1 LRPIHYGRHAIKE
14 EDIKAV
20 VKTLKSDFIAQ
31 GPLIEKFEARIAHYC
46 AVKYAIALSSGTAA
60 LHLASLAAGFK
71 PKDEVITSAITFLA
85 TANSIIYSGARPV
98 FCDIDYH
105 SVNITAQTIKE
116 KITPKTKGIIP
127 VHFAGL
133 PCDMKEIARVARKK
147 HLVVIEDACH
157 ALGAEYNNSKI
168 GCCKY
173 SDMAC
178 FSFHPVKTIT
188 TGEGGVIT
196 TNKKSLYLKLKSLR
210 NHGIHRDP
218 SVSLKYGG
226 WFYEMRMLGFNY
238 RITDF
243 QSALGLS
250 QIKRIDEMISKRRYI
265 AARYNQAFGRY
276 KEFIDLPYSDSQH
289 KSCWHLY
296 VVKFNTDRLGITRRE
311 IYERLRKK
319 GIYCQVHYIP
329 VYKQPYYKKHFKS
342 KPLKNAEIYYKRA
355 LSLPIFPAMSEE
367 DISRVIGAVIKII
380 EK

>member
-1 LRPIHYGRHAIKE
+1 MRPIHYGRHTIKE
-14 EDIKAV
+14 EDINAV
-20 VKTLKSDFIAQ
+20 VKALKSEFITQ
-31 GPLIEKFEARIAHYC
+31 GPLIERFEAEVARYC
-46 AVKYAIALSSGTAA
+46 DVKYAVAVSSGTAA

-71 PKDEVITSAITFLA
+71 SGDEVITSPITFLA

-98 FCDIDYH
+98 FCDIDYET
-105 SVNITAQTIKE
+105 VNITPQTIKE
-116 KITPKTKGIIP
+116 KITKKTKGIIP

-133 PCDMKEIARVARKK
+133 PCDMKGIAEIARKK
-147 HLVVIEDACH
+147 NLMVIEDACH
-157 ALGAEYNNSKI
+157 ALGSEYKGSKI
-168 GCCKY
+168 GCCRY

-178 FSFHPVKTIT
+178 FSFHPLKTIT
-188 TGEGGVIT
+188 TGEGGIIT

-210 NHGIHRDP
+210 NHGIQRSP

-250 QIKRIDEMISKRRYI
+250 QIKRIDEIIRKRRYI
-265 AARYNQAFGRY
+265 ASRYNQAFGRY
-276 KEFIDLPYSDSQH
+276 KNLIDLPHSDSEH

-296 VVKFNTDRLGITRRE
+296 VVKFNTDSLGITRRE

-319 GIYCQVHYIP
+319 DIYSQVHYIP
-329 VYKQPYYKKHFKS
+329 VYRQPFYKAHFKS
-342 KPLKNAEIYYKRA
+342 RPLKNAEAYYKKA
-355 LSLPIFPAMSEE
+355 LSLPIFPAMSDE
-367 DISRVIGAVIKII
+367 DISRVIEAVIEMI